1 MANILIT
8 GGAGF
13 IGSEFTHQ
21 ISETENSQIT
31 IVDSITY
38 AGRKDN
44 LTSVAGKINFQ
55 QIDIRDKR
63 SLESIFKENEFDYV
77 VNFAAE
83 SHVDNSITGAQIFL
97 ETNIYGTLNLLELAR
112 DHGIQKFLQV
122 STDEVYG
129 SLTEGFSKEEDRF
142 KTSSPYSAS
151 KASAEHFV
159 QAFQE
164 TFKLPTLIVRCS
176 NNYGPRQYPEKLIP
190 FFIKK
195 LIANQPVPV
204 YGSGKNIREW
214 IHVSDCARGIL
225 RVLELGTFG
234 EAYNISSGEF
244 KENLEIARDLIHILN
259 KDPEL
264 IQFVSDR
271 KGHDF
276 RYAIDSSKIMNNLGW
291 EPQIKFDQGLAST
304 VDWYMNNQERFN

>member
-1 MANILIT
+1 MKILIT

-13 IGSEFTHQ
+13 IGSEFVTQ
-21 ISETENSQIT
+21 ISRQENIQT
-31 IVDSITY
+31 TVVDCLTY
-38 AGRKDN
+38 AGDN
-44 LTSVAGKINFQ
+44 RNLASVSEKVNFQ

-63 SLESIFKENEFDYV
+63 ALKSIFKENKFDWV

-83 SHVDNSITGAQIFL
+83 SHVDNSISGASIFL
-97 ETNIYGTLNLLELAR
+97 ETNIYGTLNLLELSR
-112 DHGIQKFLQV
+112 DYEVEKFLQV

-129 SLTEGFSKEEDRF
+129 SISEGFATEKF
-142 KTSSPYSAS
+142 PFNPSSPYSAS

-195 LIANQPVPV
+195 LIANEPVPV
-204 YGSGKNIREW
+204 YGNGKNIREW
-214 IHVSDCARGIL
+214 MHVSDCARGIL
-225 RVLELGTFG
+225 RVLESGKIG

-244 KENLEIARDLIHILN
+244 RENIEIAYALVDILG
-259 KDPEL
+259 KDPKLVE
-264 IQFVSDR
+264 FVSDR

-276 RYAIDSSKIMNNLGW
+276 RYAIDSSKIRDYLGW
-291 EPQIKFDQGLAST
+291 RPEINLETGLAST
-304 VDWYMNNQERFN
+304 VEWYVSNSSRFI

>member
-1 MANILIT
+1 MKILIT

-13 IGSEFTHQ
+13 IGSEFVTQ
-21 ISETENSQIT
+21 ISEQNNTEIT
-31 IVDSITY
+31 VVDSLTY
-38 AGRKDN
+38 AGSMENLATVSNNIDFHELDIRNKSGLQKVFKDN
-44 LTSVAGKINFQ
+44 Q
-55 QIDIRDKR
+55 
-63 SLESIFKENEFDYV
+63 FDWV

-83 SHVDNSITGAQIFL
+83 SHVDNSISSASIFL
-97 ETNIYGTLNLLELAR
+97 ETNIYGTLNLLELSR
-112 DHGIQKFLQV
+112 DYGVEKFLQV

-129 SLTEGFSKEEDRF
+129 SLMEGFAKEEDRF

-195 LIANQPVPV
+195 LIANEPVPV
-204 YGSGKNIREW
+204 YGNGKNIREW
-214 IHVSDCARGIL
+214 MHVSDCARGIL
-225 RVLELGTFG
+225 QVLQRGILG

-244 KENLEIARDLIHILN
+244 KENKEIAYTLVDILG
-259 KDPEL
+259 KDPKLVE
-264 IQFVSDR
+264 FVSDR

-276 RYAIDSSKIMNNLGW
+276 RYAIDSSKIRDYLGW
-291 EPQIKFDQGLAST
+291 RPEINLETGLAST
-304 VDWYMNNQERFN
+304 VEWYVSNSSRFI